1 MHKGEFRLDYNE
13 KNVNKVINANI
24 VPPQM
29 LNYVLHMMCK
39 NEHHNDMDI
48 ATLLLAR
55 EGIGLRELTEL
66 TIDDINIEDRVIGVK
81 RRIGNEINIQPIKVP
96 EYVIAY
102 CIASFNQM
110 RYIAIQKNDGVVKK
124 LKLVKSEYIIRPV
137 KTGNLKNPRI
147 EGRPLG
153 FRISQVFSYY
163 MSGFNIYGGHQ
174 SLTNGQIVYQ
184 LYESE
189 LIGKSEFEKRL
200 DAIAKKVY
208 YTKLRPQSEV
218 NLKKSIKYG
227 IYSKYKQQLI
237 DLLEAGGEWTK
248 FQSVPQ
254 QILDLP
260 IAEPIFVVPEGPEL
274 EPKRRGR
281 GRPPKPKDPDAVPI
295 IQDGDEPVT
304 KRRGR
309 PPKPKDPYAQQEDKL
324 KKEESA
330 SNKKSKAIVQKV
342 TRENSM
348 EVFLATQ
355 RQNCKYTKH
364 TKLVAKLMND
374 KKNTYEKPF
383 YKLTEEEAAKFIAR
397 WGIKSTEEI
406 EEWISIASDYCDLM
420 IKNRFGT
427 DSPFKNL
434 DLQKITEAGV

>member
-1 MHKGEFRLDYNE
+1 MHKGEFRLDCNE
-13 KNVNKVINANI
+13 KNVNKVINVNI

-29 LNYVLHMMCK
+29 LNYVIYMMCK

-48 ATLLLAR
+48 VTLLLAR
-55 EGIGLRELTEL
+55 EGVGLRELTEL
-66 TIDDINIEDRVIGVK
+66 TIDDINIEDKVIDVK
-81 RRIGNEINIQPIKVP
+81 RHIGNEIKIQPIKVP

-102 CIASFNQM
+102 CIASFNQI
-110 RYIAIQKNDGVVKK
+110 RYIAIQKNNGVAKK

-137 KTGNLKNPRI
+137 ETGNLKNPRI
-147 EGRPLG
+147 EERPLG

-200 DAIAKKVY
+200 NAIAKKVY

-227 IYSKYKQQLI
+227 IYRKYKQQLI
-237 DLLEAGGEWTK
+237 DLLESGGEWTK

-260 IAEPIFVVPEGPEL
+260 IVEPVFIVPEEPEP

-281 GRPPKPKDPDAVPI
+281 GRPPKPKDPDAVPV
-295 IQDGDEPVT
+295 IQDGDEPVP

-309 PPKPKDPYAQQEDKL
+309 PPKSKDPDAQQEDKL
-324 KKEESA
+324 KKE
-330 SNKKSKAIVQKV
+330 KDTTVQKV

-348 EVFLATQ
+348 EVFIATQ
-355 RQNCKYTKH
+355 KQNRKHTKH

-374 KKNTYEKPF
+374 RNNTYEKSF

-397 WGIKSTEEI
+397 WGIKSADEI
-406 EEWISIASDYCDLM
+406 KEWISIASDYCDLM

-427 DSPFKNL
+427 ANPFKNL
-434 DLQKITEAGV
+434 DLQKITEAWV

>member
-13 KNVNKVINANI
+13 KNVNKVINVNI

-39 NEHHNDMDI
+39 NEYHNDMDI
-48 ATLLLAR
+48 AMLLLSR
-55 EGIGLRELTEL
+55 EGLRLREITEL

-81 RRIGNEINIQPIKVP
+81 RRIGNEIKIQPIKVP

-110 RYIAIQKNDGVVKK
+110 RYIAIQKNNGAVKK

-137 KTGNLKNPRI
+137 ETGNLKNPRI
-147 EGRPLG
+147 EERPLG
-153 FRISQVFSYY
+153 FRISQVLSYY
-163 MSGFNIYGGHQ
+163 LSGFNIYGGHQ
-174 SLTNGQIVYQ
+174 SLINGQIVYE

-189 LIGKSEFEKRL
+189 LVSKDAFESCL
-200 DAIAKKVY
+200 NAIAKRFY
-208 YTKLRPQSEV
+208 YTELMPKSRAVRSKEYIKLQLYR
-218 NLKKSIKYG
+218 
-227 IYSKYKQQLI
+227 KYKQQLI
-237 DLLEAGGEWTK
+237 DLLEDGGEWTK

-260 IAEPIFVVPEGPEL
+260 IAEPIFVVPEEPES

-281 GRPPKPKDPDAVPI
+281 GRPPKPKEPDTVPV
-295 IQDGDEPVT
+295 IQDGDEPVP

-309 PPKPKDPYAQQEDKL
+309 PPKPKDPDAQQEDKL
-324 KKEESA
+324 KKE
-330 SNKKSKAIVQKV
+330 KDTTVQKV

-348 EVFLATQ
+348 EVFIATQ
-355 RQNCKYTKH
+355 RQNGKYTKH

-374 KKNTYEKPF
+374 KKSTYEKPF

-397 WGIKSTEEI
+397 WRIKSAEEI

-420 IKNRFGT
+420 IKNGFGT
-427 DSPFKNL
+427 ANPFKNL
-434 DLQKITEAGV
+434 DLQKITKAGV

>member
-24 VPPQM
+24 VPSQM

-81 RRIGNEINIQPIKVP
+81 RRIGNEIKIQPIKVP

-110 RYIAIQKNDGVVKK
+110 RYIAIQENNGAVKK

-137 KTGNLKNPRI
+137 ETGNLKNPRI

-163 MSGFNIYGGHQ
+163 ISGFNIYGGHQ

-200 DAIAKKVY
+200 DAIAKRFY
-208 YTKLRPQSEV
+208 YTELRPQSEV

-227 IYSKYKQQLI
+227 IYRKYKQQLI
-237 DLLEAGGEWTK
+237 DLLEAEGEWTK

-260 IAEPIFVVPEGPEL
+260 IAEPIFVVPEEPGPG
-274 EPKRRGR
+274 PKRRGR
-281 GRPPKPKDPDAVPI
+281 GRPPKPNEPD
-295 IQDGDEPVT
+295 
-304 KRRGR
+304 
-309 PPKPKDPYAQQEDKL
+309 AQQEDKL
-324 KKEESA
+324 KKEGSD
-330 SNKKSKAIVQKV
+330 SSKKSKATVRKV

-348 EVFLATQ
+348 EVFIATQ
-355 RQNCKYTKH
+355 RQNGKYTKH

-374 KKNTYEKPF
+374 KKSTYEKPF
-383 YKLTEEEAAKFIAR
+383 YKLTEEEAAKFITR
-397 WGIKSTEEI
+397 WRIKSAEEI
-406 EEWISIASDYCDLM
+406 EEWTSIASDYCDLM
-420 IKNRFGT
+420 IKNGFGT
-427 DSPFKNL
+427 SNPFKNL
-434 DLQKITEAGV
+434 YLQKITEAGV

>member
-1 MHKGEFRLDYNE
+1 MHKGEFRLDCNE
-13 KNVNKVINANI
+13 KNVNKIINVNI

-29 LNYVLHMMCK
+29 FNYVLYMMCK
-39 NEHHNDMDI
+39 NEYHNDMDI

-81 RRIGNEINIQPIKVP
+81 RRIGNEIKIQPIKVP

-174 SLTNGQIVYQ
+174 SLINGQIVYE

-189 LIGKSEFEKRL
+189 LVSKDAFESCL
-200 DAIAKKVY
+200 NAIASRFY
-208 YTKLRPQSEV
+208 YTELMPESRAVRSKEYIKLQLYR
-218 NLKKSIKYG
+218 
-227 IYSKYKQQLI
+227 KYKQQLI
-237 DLLEAGGEWTK
+237 DLLESGGEWTK

-260 IAEPIFVVPEGPEL
+260 IAEPIFVVPEEPES

-281 GRPPKPKDPDAVPI
+281 GRPPKPKEPDSIPV
-295 IQDGDEPVT
+295 IQDGDEPVP

-309 PPKPKDPYAQQEDKL
+309 PPKPKNPDAQQEDKP
-324 KKEESA
+324 KKEKEVT
-330 SNKKSKAIVQKV
+330 VQKV

-355 RQNCKYTKH
+355 RQNGKYTKH

-374 KKNTYEKPF
+374 KKSTYEKPF

-397 WGIKSTEEI
+397 WRIKSAEEI

-427 DSPFKNL
+427 ANPFKNL
-434 DLQKITEAGV
+434 NLQKITEAGV

>member
-13 KNVNKVINANI
+13 KNVNKVINVNI

-29 LNYVLHMMCK
+29 LNYVLYMMCK
-39 NEHHNDMDI
+39 NEYHNDMDI

-81 RRIGNEINIQPIKVP
+81 RRIGNEIKIQPIKVP

-174 SLTNGQIVYQ
+174 SLINGQIVYE

-189 LIGKSEFEKRL
+189 LVSKDAFESCL
-200 DAIAKKVY
+200 NAIASRFY
-208 YTKLRPQSEV
+208 YTELMPESRAVRSKEYIKLQLYR
-218 NLKKSIKYG
+218 
-227 IYSKYKQQLI
+227 KYKQQLI
-237 DLLEAGGEWTK
+237 DLMEAGGEWTK

-260 IAEPIFVVPEGPEL
+260 IAEPIFVVPEEPEP

-281 GRPPKPKDPDAVPI
+281 GRPPKPKDPDAVPV
-295 IQDGDEPVT
+295 IQDGDEPVP

-309 PPKPKDPYAQQEDKL
+309 PPKPKDPDAQQEDKL
-324 KKEESA
+324 KKE
-330 SNKKSKAIVQKV
+330 KDTTVQKV

-348 EVFLATQ
+348 EVFIATQ
-355 RQNCKYTKH
+355 RQNGKYTKH

-374 KKNTYEKPF
+374 KKSTYEKPF

-397 WGIKSTEEI
+397 WRIKSAEEI

-420 IKNRFGT
+420 IKNGFGT
-427 DSPFKNL
+427 ANPFKNL
-434 DLQKITEAGV
+434 DLQKITKAGV